1 MEELELIPAG
11 FGLCWLAY
19 YVRGILRIH
28 RSLAPR
34 ERGTTFTE
42 TWLRFWLSP
51 AILKDSFRCALISLG
66 VFLGVEI
73 VRGDNVE
80 DEVDEDS
87 ETGHF

>member
-34 ERGTTFTE
+34 ARGTTFTE

-51 AILKDSFRCALISLG
+51 AILKDSFRCALVSLG
-66 VFLGVEI
+66 AFLGIEI
-73 VRGDNVE
+73 AQGGNLE
-80 DEVDEDS
+80 GEVDEDS
-87 ETGHF
+87 EIDHF

>member
-1 MEELELIPAG
+1 MNELELIPIG
-11 FGLCWLAY
+11 FTVKWIAY

-28 RSLAPR
+28 RLLVPKGR
-34 ERGTTFTE
+34 RPTFLE

-73 VRGDNVE
+73 ARGDSVE
-80 DEVDEDS
+80 NKADKDS
-87 ETGHF
+87 EMEHF

>member
-1 MEELELIPAG
+1 MSELELIPAG

-34 ERGTTFTE
+34 ARSSTFTE

-51 AILKDSFRCALISLG
+51 TILKDSFRCTVISMG
-66 VFLGVEI
+66 VFLGIEI
-73 VRGDNVE
+73 VRGEKAE
-80 DEVDEDS
+80 DEGDKDS
-87 ETGHF
+87 EIDHF